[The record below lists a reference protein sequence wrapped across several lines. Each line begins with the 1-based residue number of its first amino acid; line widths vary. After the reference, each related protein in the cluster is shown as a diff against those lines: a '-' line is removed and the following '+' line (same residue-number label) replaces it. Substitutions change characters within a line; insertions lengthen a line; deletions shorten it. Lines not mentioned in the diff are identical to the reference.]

1 MAIHCFDT
9 DIAEKYGLEASIILN
24 NIYYWVQH
32 NEANEQNFYDG
43 HYWTFNS
50 VKAFNEIFPYISER
64 KIRNALKFLEDEGI
78 LITGNYNKV
87 AYDRTKWYAITEKG
101 KCILSKRSNAYCQN
115 EQMDLP
121 YSQMDFSNSQM
132 DLSKNENGNE
142 RKGEPIPNINSD
154 YKPVSKRKYKTN
166 NNGIV
171 SIFESVPDD
180 LALALDDFIEMR
192 KKIKAPITERGLELI
207 ISKVNKLSN
216 GDVKKS
222 IEIVNQSVENSW
234 KGVFPIRKENI
245 ISEHKKESFSFMD
258 IDF

>member
-64 KIRNALKFLEDEGI
+64 KIRNALKSLEDEGI

-121 YSQMDFSNSQM
+121 YSQIDSSNSQM
-132 DLSKNENGNE
+132 DLPEKANGNDQN
-142 RKGEPIPNINSD
+142 GEPIPDNKPLNNQY
-154 YKPVSKRKYKTN
+154 YKPINKHIYDSKTRHKYGEYN
-166 NNGIV
+166 NV
-171 SIFESVPDD
+171 LLSDEDFQK
-180 LALALDDFIEMR
+180 LANEFPFDYLQRIERLSEYIASTGKSYKNHLATIR
-192 KKIKAPITERGLELI
+192 A
-207 ISKVNKLSN
+207 
-216 GDVKKS
+216 
-222 IEIVNQSVENSW
+222 W
-234 KGVFPIRKENI
+234 ARKEKPKN
-245 ISEHKKESFSFMD
+245 EPKKEGFSFMD

>member
-64 KIRNALKFLEDEGI
+64 KIRNALKSLENEGI

-101 KCILSKRSNAYCQN
+101 KCILSKRSNAYYQN

-121 YSQMDFSNSQM
+121 YSQMDSSNSLM
-132 DLSKNENGNE
+132 DLSKKENGNE
-142 RKGEPIPNINSD
+142 QKGEPIPNINTD
-154 YKPVSKRKYKTN
+154 YKPAFKRKYKTN
-166 NNGIV
+166 NNGVV
-171 SIFESVPDD
+171 SILESVPDD

-192 KKIKAPITERGLELI
+192 KKIKAPITPRGLELI
-207 ISKVNKLSN
+207 IGKLNKLSN
-216 GDVKKS
+216 GDLKKS

-234 KGVFPIRKENI
+234 KGVFPLRQENI
-245 ISEHKKESFSFMD
+245 ISEPKKESFSFMD